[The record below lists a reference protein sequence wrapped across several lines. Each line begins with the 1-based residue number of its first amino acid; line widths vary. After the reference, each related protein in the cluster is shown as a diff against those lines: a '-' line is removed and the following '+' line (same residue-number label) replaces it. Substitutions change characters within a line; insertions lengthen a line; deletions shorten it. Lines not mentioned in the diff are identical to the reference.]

1 MRIWIIITVRLKRGY
16 CLDLCNDEKQIQF
29 LQSPLTSYDNRIV
42 IKYKL
47 SLIII
52 YKIKDNMADS
62 IEIINILM
70 VLLSPVIAV
79 VIGQHLQNRSE
90 LRKDKIEI
98 FQCLMKNRVYY
109 WGTKESVDALNRIDV
124 VFYNSNNVIQAWK
137 HYYNKI
143 QIENHTDI
151 KLVIDLQYELLSEMA
166 KDLGYGAITK
176 ETLYFPYRPDGVLK
190 EDCVHDAYNQ
200 VIMYLINNLADK
212 KDDTK

>member
-1 MRIWIIITVRLKRGY
+1 
-16 CLDLCNDEKQIQF
+16 
-29 LQSPLTSYDNRIV
+29 
-42 IKYKL
+42 
-47 SLIII
+47 
-52 YKIKDNMADS
+52 MADS

-98 FQCLMKNRVYY
+98 FQCLMKNRIYY

-124 VFYNSNNVIQAWK
+124 VFYNSSNVTQAWK

-143 QIENHTDI
+143 QIENQTDT

-166 KDLGYGAITK
+166 KDLGYGDITK
-176 ETLYFPYRPDGVLK
+176 ETLYFPYRPDGILK
-190 EDCVHDAYNQ
+190 EDYVHDVLNQ
-200 VIMYLINNLADK
+200 VIISLTNPADK